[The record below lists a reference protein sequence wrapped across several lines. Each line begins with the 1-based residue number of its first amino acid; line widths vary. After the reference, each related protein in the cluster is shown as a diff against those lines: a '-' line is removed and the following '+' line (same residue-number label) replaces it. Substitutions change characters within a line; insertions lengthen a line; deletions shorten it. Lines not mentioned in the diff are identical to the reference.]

1 MKVGL
6 VAIVGR
12 PNVGK
17 STLLNRVLGR
27 KVAIVTRKPGTTRFR
42 IVGVL
47 NTPQA
52 QIVFFDTPGAPTVNS
67 LLNRYLKNEIERAR
81 HGVDLVLFMTDPAS
95 KAQTMDQDAR
105 ILSESTSPGARTY
118 LLINKVDRIR
128 KAALLPL
135 MEAYRSL
142 FPFQEVFPISA
153 QTGENVPELLQSI
166 QSFLPDGSP
175 YHALDAP
182 SDQPEREFAAELI
195 REQILRTTGR
205 EIPYASAVRV
215 EPMEASAGRN
225 HLQILATIFVE
236 KESQK
241 PILIGAGGQMVK
253 RIGTAAR
260 TLWRRNW
267 ASLSIWTF
275 RSRSEGIGVRTSEPF
290 GSLGSRGV
298 EGCPSIEATP

>member
-215 EPMEASAGRN
+215 EAMEASAGRN

-260 TLWRRNW
+260 HSLEKELGVSVYLDLQVKVRKNW
-267 ASLSIWTF
+267 SQDERAL
-275 RSRSEGIGVRTSEPF
+275 RE
-290 GSLGSRGV
+290 LGLARG
-298 EGCPSIEATP
+298 

>member
-1 MKVGL
+1 VKVGL

-27 KVAIVTRKPGTTRFR
+27 KAAIVTRKPGTTRFR

-52 QIVFFDTPGAPTVNS
+52 QIVFFDTPGAPSFNS
-67 LLNRYLKNEIERAR
+67 LLNRYLKREIQKAR
-81 HGVDLVLFMTDPAS
+81 HGADLVFFMTDPAS
-95 KAQTMDQDAR
+95 KARIMDQDAR
-105 ILSESTSPGARTY
+105 ILSEFISPETQTY

-128 KAALLPL
+128 KADLLPL
-135 MEAYRSL
+135 MDAYQSL

-153 QTGENVPELLQSI
+153 RTGENVPELLESI
-166 QSFLPDGSP
+166 ENILPGGSP
-175 YHALDAP
+175 YYPLDVP
-182 SDQPEREFAAELI
+182 SDQPEREFVAELI

-205 EIPYASAVRV
+205 EIPYASAVKV
-215 EPMEASAGRN
+215 EAMEASVGRN

-260 TLWRRNW
+260 HSLEKELGVSVYLDLEVKVRRNW
-267 ASLSIWTF
+267 
-275 RSRSEGIGVRTSEPF
+275 SRDERALRE
-290 GSLGSRGV
+290 LGLARG
-298 EGCPSIEATP
+298 